1 MLPLPLP
8 AADTRLPADVSAAT
22 VLLALPAAGTRMP
35 ADVRLPADDS
45 AGTVLLPLLPWRC
58 AAGAG
63 ARCAIVGLVA
73 GSTLLGCS
81 VGAKVMECFGGG
93 R

>member
-1 MLPLPLP
+1 
-8 AADTRLPADVSAAT
+8 
-22 VLLALPAAGTRMP
+22 VLLALPAASTRMP

-63 ARCAIVGLVA
+63 RTRCCAIVGLVA

-81 VGAKVMECFGGG
+81 DGCKGDGVFGGG